1 VSDSDQFDPWKAQV
15 EALGRYLRTQ
25 RQISDLSLRELAR
38 MTNLSNAYISQL
50 ERGLH
55 EPSLRVL
62 RALADALGISL
73 ETLLAHTGLG
83 AAGTS
88 PVEAATA
95 TEAVIRSDA
104 NLSEAEKEA
113 LLAVYRSYVAQG
125 GGDAEQ

>member
-1 VSDSDQFDPWKAQV
+1 MSDSDQFDPWKIQV

-73 ETLLAHTGLG
+73 ETLLADTGLG
-83 AAGTS
+83 AAGASPAETS
-88 PVEAATA
+88 RA
-95 TEAVIRSDA
+95 TEAVIRADA
-104 NLSEAEKEA
+104 NLSDAEKEA
-113 LLAVYRSYVAQG
+113 LLAVYRSYVAQSG
-125 GGDAEQ
+125 GEQP